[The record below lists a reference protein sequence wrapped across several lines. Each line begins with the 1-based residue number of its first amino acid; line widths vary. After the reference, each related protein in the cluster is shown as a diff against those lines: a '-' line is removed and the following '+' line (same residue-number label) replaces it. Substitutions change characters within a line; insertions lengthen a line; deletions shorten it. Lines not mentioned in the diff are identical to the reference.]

1 MTEGILLPRQPK
13 IIEDGANAAIID
25 IEGLHP
31 GYGITLGNALK
42 RVLHS
47 SLPGAAIT
55 HVRIEGANHEFA
67 TLPGVLEDVLTILLN
82 LKQVR
87 FRLHTLEP
95 QTVRLSADKEGV
107 ITAGD
112 IECSS
117 QIEVINTA
125 LPIATITDKK
135 GKLDIELR
143 VEAGMGYVPRD
154 TLTKDKVGVG
164 EIALDAIFTPVRKVR
179 YEIENMR
186 VGSATNYNRLRV
198 AITTDGSLTPKEAF
212 EKAVDIL
219 MGQLGALR
227 GLTTAASEELE
238 TEDVRSDSTQ
248 ASDDPR
254 AIPISDLKLSSR
266 TINALNKEG
275 IMTVGDLSK
284 MTSEEMLAI
293 DGVGEKAVTEISDAL
308 GDIGISLTS

>member
-95 QTVRLSADKEGV
+95 QTVRLTADKEGV

-117 QIEVINTA
+117 QIEVINTT

-154 TLTKDKVGVG
+154 MLTKDKVGVG

-186 VGSATNYNRLRV
+186 VGSATNYNRLRI

-227 GLTTAASEELE
+227 GLAAAESEELA
-238 TEDVRSDSTQ
+238 TEQVRTDSAQ
-248 ASDDPR
+248 ESDDPR

-275 IMTVGDLSK
+275 IITVGDLSK

-293 DGVGEKAVTEISDAL
+293 DGVGEKAVTEIADAL

>member
-1 MTEGILLPRQPK
+1 MTEGILLPRQPR
-13 IIEDGANAAIID
+13 IIEDGAHAATIE

-47 SLPGAAIT
+47 SLPGSAIT

-67 TLPGVLEDVLTILLN
+67 TIPGVLEDVLSILLN

-87 FRLHTLEP
+87 FRMHTLEP
-95 QTVRLSADKEGV
+95 QTIRLTADSEGV
-107 ITAGD
+107 VTAGD
-112 IECSS
+112 IECPSS
-117 QIEVINTA
+117 IEVINTT

-135 GKLDIELR
+135 GKLEIELR
-143 VEAGMGYVPRD
+143 VESGMGYVPRD
-154 TLTKDKVGVG
+154 MLTKDKVGVG

-186 VGSATNYNRLRV
+186 VGSATNYNRLRL
-198 AITTDGSLTPKEAF
+198 AITTDGSMTPKEAF

-227 GLTTAASEELE
+227 GLEVARTEE
-238 TEDVRSDSTQ
+238 TEEAPRADAET

-254 AIPISDLKLSSR
+254 SIPVADLKLSSR

-275 IMTVGDLSK
+275 IMSVGDLAK
-284 MTSEEMLAI
+284 MNSEEILAI

>member
-1 MTEGILLPRQPK
+1 
-13 IIEDGANAAIID
+13 
-25 IEGLHP
+25 
-31 GYGITLGNALK
+31 
-42 RVLHS
+42 
-47 SLPGAAIT
+47 
-55 HVRIEGANHEFA
+55 
-67 TLPGVLEDVLTILLN
+67 
-82 LKQVR
+82 
-87 FRLHTLEP
+87 
-95 QTVRLSADKEGV
+95 VRLSADKEGV